1 MTVGRGCHET
11 FTEIW
16 RGGAEKV
23 TNLASR
29 LRELFDEP
37 PSRLVPKTS
46 LSTALKNDRCRRWRR
61 ASGPNHSVCD
71 GKTGIGAG
79 DNDIAVTNYL
89 NAKGHDTPQDH
100 SANTAPFST
109 WRALRAT
116 SSLIRCFVSRSFVR
130 NEKIATTTCSPPSPS
145 PLLNST

>member
-23 TNLASR
+23 RNLANR

-37 PSRLVPKTS
+37 PSRLAPKTS

-61 ASGPNHSVCD
+61 ASGPNHLFDMYPESEL
-71 GKTGIGAG
+71 T
-79 DNDIAVTNYL
+79 TM
-89 NAKGHDTPQDH
+89 
-100 SANTAPFST
+100 
-109 WRALRAT
+109 
-116 SSLIRCFVSRSFVR
+116 SRSPTILTPKVTVR
-130 NEKIATTTCSPPSPS
+130 LTSYVAAAARFGACRAFRTISCLILCGPIPT
-145 PLLNST
+145 L